1 MIETKTG
8 TTSNSTV
15 ICQSKK
21 HWIVYVFPYFMI
33 VLGLFFMLTTLRY
46 YVIVGIAFIAISVM
60 KILKYKSIQW
70 TLTESEL
77 IIKSGFLPWRRD
89 YLEIPID
96 TIFEAYYRHN
106 LLSNIFGYGHICV
119 RRTEGVTSGF
129 DESAMIN
136 HGKITGKINAM
147 IRELK
152 EPQTQKI
159 TPQMQKSSNI
169 DELVKLTEL
178 HRQGA
183 ITDDEFE
190 RMKQRLIN

>member
-33 VLGLFFMLTTLRY
+33 VLGLFFMLTTLKY

-60 KILKYKSIQW
+60 KILKYKSTKW
-70 TLTESEL
+70 TLTDTDL
-77 IIKSGFLPWRRD
+77 IIKSGFLPWRKT
-89 YLEIPID
+89 YFNIPID
-96 TIFEAYYRHN
+96 TIFEAFYKHD
-106 LLSNIFGYGHICV
+106 LLSNIFGYGHLYI
-119 RRTEGVTSGF
+119 RRTDGSTSAFGTPT
-129 DESAMIN
+129 MTK
-136 HGKITGKINAM
+136 HGEITGKINTM

-152 EPQTQKI
+152 KPQSQYFASQPQT
-159 TPQMQKSSNI
+159 SSLA

>member
-8 TTSNSTV
+8 TILNST
-15 ICQSKK
+15 ILCQSKK
-21 HWIVYVFPYFMI
+21 HWIVYIFPSFMI
-33 VLGLFFMLTTLRY
+33 LLGLIFMLLPLKFY
-46 YVIVGIAFIAISVM
+46 LILGIAFVVISII
-60 KILKYKSIQW
+60 KILDYKSTQW

-136 HGKITGKINAM
+136 HGEITGKINAM
-147 IRELK
+147 IRDLK
-152 EPQTQKI
+152 EPQTQQI
-159 TPQMQKSSNI
+159 TPQTQKSSNI

-183 ITDDEFE
+183 LTDDEFE
-190 RMKQRLIN
+190 RMKQKIIN

>member
-33 VLGLFFMLTTLRY
+33 VLGLFFMLTTLKY
-46 YVIVGIAFIAISVM
+46 YVIAGIAFIVISVM
-60 KILKYKSIQW
+60 KILKYKSTQW
-70 TLTESEL
+70 TLTDTDL
-77 IIKSGFLPWRRD
+77 IIKSGFLPWRKT
-89 YLEIPID
+89 YLNIPVD
-96 TIFEAYYRHN
+96 TIFEAYYKHD
-106 LLSNIFGYGHICV
+106 LLSNIFGYGHLYI
-119 RRTEGVTSGF
+119 RRTEGMTSGF
-129 DESAMIN
+129 DESAMIK
-136 HGKITGKINAM
+136 HGEITGKINTM

-152 EPQTQKI
+152 KPQTQQI
-159 TPQMQKSSNI
+159 TPQTQKSSNI

-183 ITDDEFE
+183 ITDEEFE
-190 RMKQRLIN
+190 RLKQRLIN